1 MATPQAF
8 DAFVL
13 HRRPWRESSL
23 LLELFT
29 LEQGRIGVVVRGAA
43 SKRTPWRNCLQG
55 FRPLRVFLS
64 GRGELATLTH
74 AEETQAWPPLT
85 GERLYCGLYL
95 NELVV
100 RLLPRQDPQPEL
112 FQSYRDSLHS
122 LPQVAFPGVPLR
134 YFELDLLAALG
145 FGLQLEYEAD
155 SGQQVDAQSFYRYDI
170 EAGPRRSVAAQAYA
184 GDSLLAL
191 SERRL
196 EAVRQRADARRLL
209 QQALAPHL
217 GSRPLVSRQ
226 LMKRKGG

>member
-1 MATPQAF
+1 MATSQALE
-8 DAFVL
+8 AFVL
-13 HRRPWRESSL
+13 HRRPWRETSL
-23 LLELFT
+23 LLELLT
-29 LEQGRIGVVVRGAA
+29 SEQGRIGVVVRGAS
-43 SKRTPWRNCLQG
+43 SKRAPWRHCLQG

-74 AEETQAWPPLT
+74 AEEIRAWPPLV

-112 FQSYRDSLHS
+112 FQSYRESL
-122 LPQVAFPGVPLR
+122 LGLQQAEFPGVPLR
-134 YFELDLLAALG
+134 YFELDLLSALG

-155 SGQQVDAQSFYRYDI
+155 SGQQVDTQAFYRYDI

-191 SERRL
+191 QQRRL
-196 EAVRQRADARRLL
+196 QEGRQRADARRLL

-217 GSRPLVSRQ
+217 GPRPLVSRQ